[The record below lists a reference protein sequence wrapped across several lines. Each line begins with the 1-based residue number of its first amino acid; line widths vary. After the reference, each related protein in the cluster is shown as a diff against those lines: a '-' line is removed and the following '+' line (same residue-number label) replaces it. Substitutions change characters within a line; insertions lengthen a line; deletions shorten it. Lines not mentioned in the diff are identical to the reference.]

1 MMDALPPLGRWPCVM
16 VWRALSAVLLAAFS
30 SLAWAQATPPSNSSS
45 VQLKAQQPQDYIVDA
60 GAGEYI
66 SVTLEANGIVID
78 AQLAMPDGTLMK
90 RFSAATGRLTI
101 PFVAEQAG
109 QHRIRLTA
117 SSDGE
122 VGIRIAERMSQE
134 RRLTAMSV
142 PTKGTIITTLEK
154 ELQAAGSRDTSKFWQ
169 TITSTG
175 TPVVESLPDTKELVQ
190 VTFLWRGTPNTRNA
204 VVVGSSFLPPAF
216 RYNVMSRVGD
226 TDVWFLTRRFPAG
239 ARFAYG
245 FAINGPLVF
254 EGDLFPYQMAN
265 RQADPLN
272 RTRVG
277 CRPDG
282 TQFECL
288 SYAELPG
295 AAPQPWIVPSKAVP
309 HGTLDSTR
317 FKSAILQ
324 NERSISVFTP
334 AGYKSTNDPYELLV
348 LFDEGTYL
356 AAIPAATILDN
367 LIAARRI
374 RPLVAVLVGNVN
386 RDRELAAN
394 PEFARFIAEELTPW
408 VRKNYR
414 VTTDP
419 RRATIGGSSLGGLA
433 AAYTAMKYP
442 QTFNN
447 VIALS
452 GAFWWAP
459 EATPG
464 DPANAANE
472 TGWLTKQF
480 VDGPKLPLRFWMAAG
495 TFETDPT
502 GSGGAILETTR
513 HLRDVLLAKGY
524 SVQYQQFPGG
534 HDAYSWR
541 GLLPEALM
549 ALIPSP

>member
-1 MMDALPPLGRWPCVM
+1 MARARGFSVMLLVAFAPLLG
-16 VWRALSAVLLAAFS
+16 
-30 SLAWAQATPPSNSSS
+30 AQAPPQSNSTAI
-45 VQLKAQQPQDYIVDA
+45 QLKAGQPYDYIVSA
-60 GAGEYI
+60 VAGEFI
-66 SVTLEANGIVID
+66 NVTVEATGIVVE
-78 AQLAMPDGTLMK
+78 AQVTMPDGILMK
-90 RFSAATGRLTI
+90 RFVSPPAGRLTI
-101 PFVAEQAG
+101 PFVAEHAG
-109 QHRIRLTA
+109 EHRIRLTT
-117 SSDGE
+117 SSDS
-122 VGIRIAERMSQE
+122 VIAIRIAERMSQE
-134 RRLTAMSV
+134 HRLTATSV
-142 PTKGTIITTLEK
+142 PTKGSVITTLEK
-154 ELQAAGSRDTSKFWQ
+154 ELQAARNRDTSKFWQ
-169 TITSTG
+169 TIASTG
-175 TPVVESLPDTKELVQ
+175 TPLVEPLGDSKELVQ
-190 VTFLWRGTPNTRNA
+190 VTFLWRGTPNTKNV

-216 RYNVMSRVGD
+216 RDNVMSRLGD

-254 EGDLFPYQMAN
+254 EGALFPYQMAD

-277 CRPDG
+277 CRPEG

-295 AAPQPWIVPSKAVP
+295 AVPQPWIVPLNTVP
-309 HGTLDSTR
+309 RGTLRATR

-334 AGYKSTNDPYELLV
+334 AGYESANDTYDLVV
-348 LFDEGTYL
+348 LFDEGAYL
-356 AAIPAATILDN
+356 TDIPTATIVDN
-367 LIAARRI
+367 LIAARKI
-374 RPLVAVLVGNVN
+374 RPLVAVLVGNVDRN
-386 RDRELAAN
+386 RELTAN
-394 PEFARFIAEELTPW
+394 PEFARFIAEELMPW

-419 RRATIGGSSLGGLA
+419 QRVTIGGSSLGGLA
-433 AAYTAMKYP
+433 AAHAALNYP
-442 QTFNN
+442 QSFNN

-459 EATPG
+459 EANPG
-464 DPANAANE
+464 DPANAVNE
-472 TGWLTKQF
+472 TGWLTKRF
-480 VDGPKLPLRFWMAAG
+480 VESPKLPLRFWMAAG

-524 SVQYQQFPGG
+524 SVEYQQFPGG

-549 ALIPSP
+549 ALIPAP

>member
-1 MMDALPPLGRWPCVM
+1 MTPARGLSVM
-16 VWRALSAVLLAAFS
+16 LLVAFS
-30 SLAWAQATPPSNSSS
+30 PLLGAQTTPPSNSSN
-45 VQLKAQQPQDYIVDA
+45 VLIKAGQPHDYIVSA
-60 GAGEYI
+60 KAGEFI
-66 SVTLEANGIVID
+66 NATVEANGIVVE
-78 AQLAMPDGTLMK
+78 AQVTMPDGTLMK
-90 RFSAATGRLTI
+90 RFVSPPTGQLTI
-101 PFVAEQAG
+101 PFVAEHAG
-109 QHRIRLTA
+109 QHRIRLTT
-117 SSDGE
+117 SSDG
-122 VGIRIAERMSQE
+122 VMTIRIAERMSQE
-134 RRLTAMSV
+134 QRLTAMSV
-142 PTKGTIITTLEK
+142 PSKGTVITTLEK
-154 ELQAAGSRDTSKFWQ
+154 ELQAARNRDTSKFWQ
-169 TITSTG
+169 TIASTG
-175 TPVVESLPDTKELVQ
+175 TPLVEPLADSKELVQ
-190 VTFLWRGTPNTRNA
+190 VTFLWRGTPNTKNV

-216 RYNVMSRVGD
+216 RDNVMSRLGD

-254 EGDLFPYQMAN
+254 EGALFPYQMAN

-295 AAPQPWIVPSKAVP
+295 ASPQPWIVPSGAIP
-309 HGTLDSTR
+309 HGALSATR
-317 FKSAILQ
+317 LKSAILQ

-334 AGYKSTNDPYELLV
+334 AGYESANDTYDLVV
-348 LFDEGTYL
+348 LFDEGAYVTD
-356 AAIPAATILDN
+356 IPTATIVDN
-367 LIAARRI
+367 LIAARKI
-374 RPLVAVLVGNVN
+374 RPLVAVLVGNVDRN
-386 RDRELAAN
+386 RELAAN
-394 PEFARFIAEELTPW
+394 PEFARFIAEELMPW

-419 RRATIGGSSLGGLA
+419 QRVTIGGSSLGGLA
-433 AAYTAMKYP
+433 AAHAALKYP

-459 EATPG
+459 EANPG
-464 DPANAANE
+464 DPANAVNE
-472 TGWLTKQF
+472 TGWLTKRF
-480 VDGPKLPLRFWMAAG
+480 VESPKLPLRFWMAAG

-524 SVQYQQFPGG
+524 SVHYQQFAGG

-541 GLLPEALM
+541 GVLPEALM
-549 ALIPSP
+549 ALIPSR

>member
-1 MMDALPPLGRWPCVM
+1 MARARGFSVMLLVAFAPLLG
-16 VWRALSAVLLAAFS
+16 
-30 SLAWAQATPPSNSSS
+30 AQAPPQSNSTAI
-45 VQLKAQQPQDYIVDA
+45 QLKAGQPYDYIVSA
-60 GAGEYI
+60 VAGEFI
-66 SVTLEANGIVID
+66 NVTVEATGIVVE
-78 AQLAMPDGTLMK
+78 AQVTMPDGILMK
-90 RFSAATGRLTI
+90 RFVSPPAGRLTI
-101 PFVAEQAG
+101 PFVAEHAG
-109 QHRIRLTA
+109 EHRIRLTT
-117 SSDGE
+117 SSDS
-122 VGIRIAERMSQE
+122 VIAIRIAERMSQE
-134 RRLTAMSV
+134 HRLTATSV
-142 PTKGTIITTLEK
+142 PTKGSVITTLEK
-154 ELQAAGSRDTSKFWQ
+154 ELQAARNRDTSKFWQ
-169 TITSTG
+169 TIASTG
-175 TPVVESLPDTKELVQ
+175 TPLVEPLGDSKELVQ
-190 VTFLWRGTPNTRNA
+190 VTFLWRGTPNTKNV

-216 RYNVMSRVGD
+216 RDNVMSRLGD

-254 EGDLFPYQMAN
+254 EGALFPYQMAD

-277 CRPDG
+277 CRPEG

-295 AAPQPWIVPSKAVP
+295 AVPQPWIVPLNTVP
-309 HGTLDSTR
+309 RGTLSATR

-334 AGYKSTNDPYELLV
+334 AGYESANDTYDLVV
-348 LFDEGTYL
+348 LFDEGAYL
-356 AAIPAATILDN
+356 TDIPTATIVDN
-367 LIAARRI
+367 LIAARKI
-374 RPLVAVLVGNVN
+374 RPLVAVLVGNVDRN
-386 RDRELAAN
+386 RELTAN
-394 PEFARFIAEELTPW
+394 PEFARFIAEELMPW

-419 RRATIGGSSLGGLA
+419 QRVTIGGSSLGGLA
-433 AAYTAMKYP
+433 AAHAALNYP
-442 QTFNN
+442 QSFNN

-459 EATPG
+459 EANPG
-464 DPANAANE
+464 DPANAVNE
-472 TGWLTKQF
+472 TGWLTKRF
-480 VDGPKLPLRFWMAAG
+480 VESPKLPLRFWMAAG

-524 SVQYQQFPGG
+524 SVEYQQFPGG

-549 ALIPSP
+549 ALIPAP

>member
-1 MMDALPPLGRWPCVM
+1 MALARGLSVM
-16 VWRALSAVLLAAFS
+16 LLVAFS
-30 SLAWAQATPPSNSSS
+30 PLLGAQTTPPSDSSN
-45 VQLKAQQPQDYIVDA
+45 VLIKAGQPHDYIVSTS
-60 GAGEYI
+60 AGEFI
-66 SVTLEANGIVID
+66 NATVEANGIVVE
-78 AQLAMPDGTLMK
+78 AQVTMPDGTLMK
-90 RFSAATGRLTI
+90 RFVSPPTGQLII
-101 PFVAEQAG
+101 PFVAEHAG
-109 QHRIRLTA
+109 QHRIRLTT
-117 SSDGE
+117 SSDG
-122 VGIRIAERMSQE
+122 VIRIRIAERMSQE
-134 RRLTAMSV
+134 QRLTAIAV
-142 PTKGTIITTLEK
+142 PSKGTVITTLEK
-154 ELQAAGSRDTSKFWQ
+154 ELQAAGSRDTSRFWQ
-169 TITSTG
+169 TIASRG
-175 TPVVESLPDTKELVQ
+175 TPVVEPLADTKEFMH

-204 VVVGSSFLPPAF
+204 VMVGSTFLPPAF
-216 RYNVMSRVGD
+216 RYNVMSRLGD

-254 EGDLFPYQMAN
+254 EGALFPYQMAN

-272 RTRVG
+272 RTKVG
-277 CRPDG
+277 CRPGG

-295 AAPQPWIVPSKAVP
+295 ALPQPWIVPSNAVP
-309 HGTLDSTR
+309 RGTLSRTR
-317 FKSAILQ
+317 LKSAILQ

-334 AGYKSTNDPYELLV
+334 AGYELAHDTHDLVV

-356 AAIPAATILDN
+356 TDIPAATIVDN
-367 LIAARRI
+367 LIAARKI
-374 RPLVAVLVGNVN
+374 RPLVAVLVGNVDRN
-386 RDRELAAN
+386 RELTAN
-394 PEFARFIAEELTPW
+394 PEFARFIAEELMPW

-419 RRATIGGSSLGGLA
+419 QRVTIGGSSLGGLA
-433 AAYTAMKYP
+433 AAHVALKYP

-452 GAFWWAP
+452 GSFWWAP
-459 EATPG
+459 EANPG
-464 DPANAANE
+464 NPENAANE

-480 VDGPKLPLRFWMAAG
+480 VESPKLPLRFWMAAG
-495 TFETDPT
+495 TFEADPT

>member
-1 MMDALPPLGRWPCVM
+1 MALARGLSVM
-16 VWRALSAVLLAAFS
+16 LLVAFS
-30 SLAWAQATPPSNSSS
+30 PLLGAQTTPPSNSSAI
-45 VQLKAQQPQDYIVDA
+45 QLKAEQPQDYIVSA
-60 GAGEYI
+60 SVGEFI
-66 SVTLEANGIVID
+66 NVTVEANGIVVE
-78 AQLAMPDGTLMK
+78 AQVTMPDGTLMK
-90 RFSAATGRLTI
+90 RFVSPPTGRLTI

-109 QHRIRLTA
+109 QHRIRLTT
-117 SSDGE
+117 SSDG
-122 VGIRIAERMSQE
+122 VITIRIAERMSQE
-134 RRLTAMSV
+134 QRLTAMSV
-142 PTKGTIITTLEK
+142 PSKGTVITTLEK
-154 ELQAAGSRDTSKFWQ
+154 ELQAAGSRDTSRFWQ
-169 TITSTG
+169 TIASTG
-175 TPVVESLPDTKELVQ
+175 TPVVEPLADTKESVQ

-216 RYNVMSRVGD
+216 RDNVMSRLGD

-254 EGDLFPYQMAN
+254 EGALFPYQMAN

-295 AAPQPWIVPSKAVP
+295 ASPQPWIVPSDAIP
-309 HGTLDSTR
+309 HGALSATR
-317 FKSAILQ
+317 LKSAILQ

-334 AGYKSTNDPYELLV
+334 AGYESTNDTYDLVV
-348 LFDEGTYL
+348 LFDEGAYL
-356 AAIPAATILDN
+356 TDIPTATILDN
-367 LIAARRI
+367 LIAAKRI
-374 RPLVAVLVGNVN
+374 RPLVTVLVGNVN
-386 RDRELAAN
+386 RNRELTAN
-394 PEFARFIAEELTPW
+394 PEFARFIAEELMPW
-408 VRKNYR
+408 VRKHYR

-419 RRATIGGSSLGGLA
+419 QRVTIGGSSLGGLA

-442 QTFNN
+442 QTFTN

-452 GAFWWAP
+452 GSFWWAP
-459 EATPG
+459 EANPG
-464 DPANAANE
+464 DPANAVNE

-480 VDGPKLPLRFWMAAG
+480 VESPKLPLRFWMAAG
-495 TFETDPT
+495 TFEADPT

>member
-1 MMDALPPLGRWPCVM
+1 MARARGFSVMLLVAFAPLLG
-16 VWRALSAVLLAAFS
+16 
-30 SLAWAQATPPSNSSS
+30 AQATPQSNSTAI
-45 VQLKAQQPQDYIVDA
+45 QLKAGQPYDYIVSA
-60 GAGEYI
+60 VAGEFI
-66 SVTLEANGIVID
+66 NVTVEATGIVVE
-78 AQLAMPDGTLMK
+78 AQVTMPDGILMK
-90 RFSAATGRLTI
+90 RFVSPPAGRLTI
-101 PFVAEQAG
+101 PFVAEHAG
-109 QHRIRLTA
+109 EHRIRLTT
-117 SSDGE
+117 SSDS
-122 VGIRIAERMSQE
+122 VIAIRIAERMSQE
-134 RRLTAMSV
+134 HRLTATSV
-142 PTKGTIITTLEK
+142 PTKGSVITTLEK
-154 ELQAAGSRDTSKFWQ
+154 ELQAARNRDTSKFWQ
-169 TITSTG
+169 TIASTG
-175 TPVVESLPDTKELVQ
+175 TPLVEPLGDSKELVQ
-190 VTFLWRGTPNTRNA
+190 VTFLWRGTPNTKNV

-216 RYNVMSRVGD
+216 RDNVMSRLGD

-254 EGDLFPYQMAN
+254 EGALFPYQMAD

-277 CRPDG
+277 CRPEG

-295 AAPQPWIVPSKAVP
+295 AVPQPWIVPLNTVP
-309 HGTLDSTR
+309 RGTLRATR

-334 AGYKSTNDPYELLV
+334 AGYESANDTYDLVV
-348 LFDEGTYL
+348 LFDEGAYL
-356 AAIPAATILDN
+356 TDIPTATIVDN
-367 LIAARRI
+367 LIAARKI
-374 RPLVAVLVGNVN
+374 RPLVAVLVGNVDRN
-386 RDRELAAN
+386 RELTAN
-394 PEFARFIAEELTPW
+394 PEFARFIAEELMPW

-419 RRATIGGSSLGGLA
+419 QRVTIGGSSLGGLA
-433 AAYTAMKYP
+433 AAHAALNYP
-442 QTFNN
+442 QSFNN

-459 EATPG
+459 EANPG
-464 DPANAANE
+464 DPANAVNE
-472 TGWLTKQF
+472 TGWLTKRF
-480 VDGPKLPLRFWMAAG
+480 VESPKLPLRFWMAAG

-524 SVQYQQFPGG
+524 SVEYQQFPGG

-549 ALIPSP
+549 ALIPAP